1 VRRDEYRVLITDVR
15 LRVVARFLKLTMV
28 KIKVCG
34 ITNLADAEKALEFG
48 ADMLG
53 FNFYPPSPRSIAP
66 EKAREI
72 LQGLPAGSFNVA
84 LFVNEAKEKVQ
95 EIIARGQLANGQQP
109 YGGLQF
115 HGEESADFCRGWS
128 IKVIKAFR
136 VKEKKSLAGMKD
148 FPADFYLLDSW
159 SAGYGGSGEPFPWA
173 WLDEIDTNKL
183 ILSGGL
189 RVENVGAAI
198 RRIHPFGVDVCSGV
212 EARPGI
218 KDHVRLKEFIFAAK
232 DA

>member
-1 VRRDEYRVLITDVR
+1 
-15 LRVVARFLKLTMV
+15 MV
-28 KIKVCG
+28 NVKVCG

-66 EKAREI
+66 ETAREI
-72 LQGLPAGSFNVA
+72 LRQLPASTFNVA
-84 LFVNEAKEKVQ
+84 LFVNEGKERVRDVLAK
-95 EIIARGQLANGQQP
+95 GQLEGRQV
-109 YGGLQF
+109 YSGLQF
-115 HGEESADFCRGWS
+115 HGEESATFCRGWS
-128 IKVIKAFR
+128 MKVIKAFR
-136 VKEKKSLAGMKD
+136 VKEKTSLAGMKE

-159 SAGYGGSGEPFPWA
+159 SAGYGGSGEAFPWE
-173 WLDEIDTNKL
+173 WLEGIDTNKL

-189 RVENVGAAI
+189 RVENVADAI
-198 RRIHPFGVDVCSGV
+198 RQIRPFGVDVCSGV

-232 DA
+232 GA